1 MIQCSL
7 QDTIPRHSTILIE
20 PIASSPVQVAR
31 SLNQPQDAVT
41 WVQIRNAGDSP
52 LICSPGEPIGTF
64 TILPPDFE
72 ELGHPDENHA
82 TDTDTHATPASEELP
97 PDDPLSPSLSQ
108 HVYPNYIAAVLSTPV
123 LNELPINWEGST
135 LNPTQR
141 EMLRKILLQHDIF
154 VTTSKAPGRTDLV
167 KCYINTG
174 SAHPI
179 KQAPYRVSQ
188 REGEIMEAEIQ
199 QYLELGL
206 IRPSTSPWAS
216 PVLMIRKPDGS
227 IRFCIDYRRLNE
239 VTIKDS
245 YPLPRI
251 EDLLD
256 VLGKAKYFST
266 MDVESGY
273 WNVRMEEDS
282 IPKTAFTCKFGLYEW
297 LVMPFGLCNAV
308 PQFERLMEH
317 VLRDQIWRSCLVY
330 LDDVI
335 VYSDNFTSHLARVND
350 VLCCFARAGFKL
362 KMSKCHW
369 GKSSVAFLGHIVTPA
384 GILPNP
390 EKVKSVLKI
399 RELRNV
405 AEVRAFLG
413 LAGYFRR
420 FIKGFAAIANP
431 LEQLKTNWLAPR
443 SWRIPISNNP
453 SSSTWTLARSRQV
466 LDATQRRWIN
476 KKDGTSEI
484 ECFGLVWATTKFR
497 PYIDKRHF
505 TIYTDHA
512 ALVWLFKV
520 GSKSGNSK
528 LARWIIQLQALDFTV
543 IHRPGT
549 AMGCA
554 DGLSRLPISA
564 ITRSVAARQQTVIPD
579 LAEATPDPE
588 LPPYNDDSY
597 ELPTSPLASAQGD
610 DPFIIAMNAY
620 IQDSALPADPSLL
633 TLVTRTH
640 DQYALQGT
648 LLCRRVILKTPIRNP
663 ELHLVPV
670 IPLGWTRRVLQLC
683 HDSPLA
689 GHFGVAR
696 TLDRVRRVAYW
707 HGWRSDV
714 HEYCRVCVR
723 CGAAKGSRPWRQ
735 GRLQRMPIY
744 LLRGPF
750 NFLVVDALGPF
761 PITPRENRYV
771 LIFIDYFTRWP
782 EAFAVPDLKTSTF
795 TRVLIDEVLCRYGV
809 PERLL
814 SDRGTNFVSEL
825 AHSMYKVLGIDK
837 LSSAAGHPQSQG
849 LVERFNSTLAT
860 MLKMYVNSVQT
871 DWDLY
876 LPRLLWAYRTAYHET
891 LGDTPYFCL
900 FGRDPISLLHL
911 TFLNQ
916 DPPWRSNDL
925 PQWRRQQSS
934 WFLAT
939 RRLVES
945 QLIKG
950 QNRDQRTSRQRP
962 IEFQPANSV

>member
-1 MIQCSL
+1 
-7 QDTIPRHSTILIE
+7 
-20 PIASSPVQVAR
+20 
-31 SLNQPQDAVT
+31 
-41 WVQIRNAGDSP
+41 
-52 LICSPGEPIGTF
+52 
-64 TILPPDFE
+64 
-72 ELGHPDENHA
+72 
-82 TDTDTHATPASEELP
+82 
-97 PDDPLSPSLSQ
+97 
-108 HVYPNYIAAVLSTPV
+108 
-123 LNELPINWEGST
+123 
-135 LNPTQR
+135 
-141 EMLRKILLQHDIF
+141 
-154 VTTSKAPGRTDLV
+154 
-167 KCYINTG
+167 
-174 SAHPI
+174 
-179 KQAPYRVSQ
+179 
-188 REGEIMEAEIQ
+188 
-199 QYLELGL
+199 
-206 IRPSTSPWAS
+206 
-216 PVLMIRKPDGS
+216 MIRKPDGS

-251 EDLLD
+251 DDLLD

-266 MDVESGY
+266 MDVASGY

-399 RELRNV
+399 HELRNV

-431 LEQLKTNWLAPR
+431 LEQLKTSPSFQWTEECKRSLDTLKQKLVSPR
-443 SWRIPISNNP
+443 WRIPISNNP
-453 SSSTWTLARSRQV
+453 SSFTWTPARSRQA

-505 TIYTDHA
+505 TIYTDHGS
-512 ALVWLFKV
+512 LVWLFKV

-564 ITRSVAARQQTVIPD
+564 ITRSAAARQQTVIPD
-579 LAEATPDPE
+579 LADSPTQALPSMAETTPDPE

-597 ELPTSPLASAQGD
+597 ELPTSLLAGAQAD
-610 DPFIIAMNAY
+610 DPFIIAMKAY

-640 DQYALQGT
+640 DQYALQGI

-663 ELHLVPV
+663 EIHLVPV

-683 HDSPLA
+683 HDSP
-689 GHFGVAR
+689 
-696 TLDRVRRVAYW
+696 
-707 HGWRSDV
+707 
-714 HEYCRVCVR
+714 
-723 CGAAKGSRPWRQ
+723 SR
-735 GRLQRMPIY
+735 GI
-744 LLRGPF
+744 
-750 NFLVVDALGPF
+750 LV
-761 PITPRENRYV
+761 
-771 LIFIDYFTRWP
+771 
-782 EAFAVPDLKTSTF
+782 
-795 TRVLIDEVLCRYGV
+795 
-809 PERLL
+809 
-814 SDRGTNFVSEL
+814 
-825 AHSMYKVLGIDK
+825 
-837 LSSAAGHPQSQG
+837 
-849 LVERFNSTLAT
+849 
-860 MLKMYVNSVQT
+860 
-871 DWDLY
+871 
-876 LPRLLWAYRTAYHET
+876 
-891 LGDTPYFCL
+891 
-900 FGRDPISLLHL
+900 
-911 TFLNQ
+911 
-916 DPPWRSNDL
+916 
-925 PQWRRQQSS
+925 
-934 WFLAT
+934 
-939 RRLVES
+939 
-945 QLIKG
+945 
-950 QNRDQRTSRQRP
+950 
-962 IEFQPANSV
+962 